1 MNMGG
6 IYSSKQVEIFLRN
19 MFYDKNI
26 LTTKSDLLRK
36 FIANMIIFF
45 RKKEAN
51 EVYSQISFKTP
62 ILKITNILAKKLENE
77 LNIRVLIAMRYTP
90 PFSSKSIRILK
101 KENIK
106 DVFLLPLYPQYSTT
120 TTKSS
125 IEDFTNTA
133 KKNNLNL
140 NIKIIERFY
149 KLNSFLELICK
160 EIIKTKDTLK
170 DNETHLIFS
179 AHSLP
184 EKIIKNGDTYQKELE
199 EQVEL
204 ISKKLEKQGIH
215 FKKIILAYQSK
226 ATPVKWIGPSLE
238 HILHNIYPINN
249 QKNAIIYPISF
260 TIDNAESVIELSI
273 EYQEVAKKLSFDN
286 YKVCACPNDSNDFI
300 NCLKELIQN
309 DKKYFKR
316 I

>member
-26 LTTKSDLLRK
+26 LTTKSNLLRK

-51 EVYSQISFKTP
+51 EIYNQISFKTP
-62 ILKITNILAKKLENE
+62 ILKITNILAKKLEDE
-77 LNIRVLIAMRYTP
+77 LNIKVLIAMRYTP

-101 KENIK
+101 KEKIK
-106 DVFLLPLYPQYSTT
+106 DVLLLPLYPQYSTT

-125 IEDFTNTA
+125 TEDFIDTA
-133 KKNNLNL
+133 KKNNLKL
-140 NIKIIERFY
+140 NIKTIERFY
-149 KLNSFLELICK
+149 KLDSFLELICK
-160 EIIKTKDTLK
+160 EIIKTKGTLK
-170 DNETHLIFS
+170 EDETHLIFS

-184 EKIIKNGDTYQKELE
+184 EKIIKNGDTYQEELE
-199 EQVEL
+199 EQVSL
-204 ISKKLEKQGIH
+204 ISKKLEEKGIH
-215 FKKIILAYQSK
+215 FKKTILAYQSK

-249 QKNAIIYPISF
+249 NKNAIIYPISF
-260 TIDNAESVIELSI
+260 AIDNAETVIELSI
-273 EYQEVAKKLSFDN
+273 EYQEVADELSFDN
-286 YKVCACPNDSNDFI
+286 YKVCACPNDEDNFI
-300 NCLKELIQN
+300 QCLKEIVIN
-309 DKKYFKR
+309 EKKYFKR

>member
-19 MFYDKNI
+19 MFHDKNI

-51 EVYSQISFKTP
+51 EIYEQISFKTP
-62 ILKITNILAKKLENE
+62 ILKITNTLAKKLEKE
-77 LNIRVLIAMRYTP
+77 TGAKVLIAMRYTP

-101 KENIK
+101 KQNIK

-125 IEDFTNTA
+125 IEDFEEVA
-133 KKNNLNL
+133 KKNNLDL
-140 NIKIIERFY
+140 NIKKVERFY
-149 KLNSFLELICK
+149 ELDSFLELICK
-160 EIIKTKDTLK
+160 EVIKTKDSLIDK
-170 DNETHLIFS
+170 ETNLIFS

-184 EKIIKNGDTYQKELE
+184 EKIIKRGDTYQKELE
-199 EQVEL
+199 HQVEL
-204 ISKKLEKQGIH
+204 ISKKLKEKDIH

-238 HILHNIYPINN
+238 HILHNLYPINN

-260 TIDNAESVIELSI
+260 AIDNAETVIELSI
-273 EYQEVAKKLSFDN
+273 EYQELADKLKFDN
-286 YKVCACPNDSNDFI
+286 YKVCSCPNDSDDFI
-300 NCLKELIQN
+300 ECLKTIILKN
-309 DKKYFKR
+309 
-316 I
+316 

>member
-6 IYSSKQVEIFLRN
+6 IYSSKQVEMFLRN

-51 EVYSQISFKTP
+51 DIYNQISFNTP
-62 ILKITNILAKKLENE
+62 ILKITNILAKKLEDK
-77 LNIRVLIAMRYTP
+77 LKIKVLIAMRYTP

-125 IEDFTNTA
+125 IEDFENIA
-133 KKNNLNL
+133 KKNNLDL
-140 NIKIIERFY
+140 NIKKVERFY
-149 KLNSFLELICK
+149 ELDSFIELICK
-160 EIIKTKDTLK
+160 EIIKTQDTLI
-170 DNETHLIFS
+170 DEETHLVFS

-199 EQVEL
+199 HQVEL
-204 ISKKLEKQGIH
+204 ISKKLKEKNIN

-238 HILHNIYPINN
+238 HILHNLYPINK
-249 QKNAIIYPISF
+249 QKNVIIYPISF
-260 TIDNAESVIELSI
+260 TIDNAETVIELSI
-273 EYQEVAKKLSFDN
+273 EYKEVADKLAFDN
-286 YKVCACPNDSNDFI
+286 YKVCACPNDGDDFI
-300 NCLKELIQN
+300 QCLEEIIQTS
-309 DKKYFKR
+309 
-316 I
+316 